1 MRGCEYEHPL
11 ETRSVGCGCGDEGL
25 AGAHLPHDVGA
36 LVGLQGEGDAPYGV
50 GLGSQGGAEQ
60 LGEAVAVL
68 GGPVEGRVG
77 LHHPLGYCISVLV
90 DELGEVHW
98 FSPSFYRGIASG
110 CFGPDKGRG
119 PVVLERT
126 SGAS

>member
-1 MRGCEYEHPL
+1 MSTSTPL
-11 ETRSVGCGCGDEGL
+11 EASGVGCGCADEGL

-36 LVGLQGEGDAPYGV
+36 LVGFQGEGHAPYGV

-77 LHHPLGYCISVLV
+77 LHHPLGDGFFVGV